1 MSGASIKENWIVYQ
15 LSDDISISDLAY
27 PEPFTTNAEDF
38 YVCEGKNR
46 VKLTFLSKE
55 LLVGKW
61 RDLGTPDDTKKDDMK
76 WSQIQIIV
84 SDCSHDGDYV
94 KIHIEKIGNV
104 N

>member
-1 MSGASIKENWIVYQ
+1 M
-15 LSDDISISDLAY
+15 LR
-27 PEPFTTNAEDF
+27 DF
-38 YVCEGKNR
+38 YVGKLWWNSC
-46 VKLTFLSKE
+46 KTDILITKFLA
-55 LLVGKW
+55 GKW
-61 RDLGTPDDTKKDDMK
+61 RDLETTADTKKDDMK